1 VLAQAVGH
9 QLRTRSLC
17 LASSKM
23 AGTPVTVKK
32 ELGLDGTIRPYC
44 VGFQPSQPD
53 ANEPQPG
60 ATDESQP
67 APPPQKNKLSPTER
81 AQLAAG
87 SPTEQSQ
94 PAPSPKEQS
103 QPALP
108 DADSAKGPASVGW
121 YHKVKFMPENIKEE
135 WDRINALKRHSN
147 KNELKRKF
155 KEEALACPG
164 TAFESEFFSKFRKVQ
179 DQTTEGSDWQ
189 WVSWHKLK
197 SEDGEAVALE
207 MTANGSVV
215 SRPHKNL
222 TADTK
227 LKWPDTHEFR
237 KVTEKGSNFKIK
249 TEGMLENSEPSCDGA
264 AAFEEAFQK
273 MAVVPK
279 APHRATKEKSMH
291 AQSLGSLKESHR
303 KWDELSRAANA
314 QLTVAEASPYV
325 AEQMKADLKAEIS
338 NAKKCD
344 KQLVEL
350 EMQATNGKVFN
361 ESDGMAIKDVV
372 EMVKAISDKIKKLM
386 RKIKDC
392 ME

>member
-1 VLAQAVGH
+1 
-9 QLRTRSLC
+9 
-17 LASSKM
+17 M
-23 AGTPVTVKK
+23 
-32 ELGLDGTIRPYC
+32 
-44 VGFQPSQPD
+44 
-53 ANEPQPG
+53 
-60 ATDESQP
+60 
-67 APPPQKNKLSPTER
+67 
-81 AQLAAG
+81 
-87 SPTEQSQ
+87 
-94 PAPSPKEQS
+94 
-103 QPALP
+103 
-108 DADSAKGPASVGW
+108 
-121 YHKVKFMPENIKEE
+121 KFMSEDIKEE
-135 WDRINALKRHSN
+135 WDRINDLPSRMAN

-155 KEEALACPG
+155 KEEAMACPG
-164 TAFESEFFSKFRKVQ
+164 TTFESEYFSKFRKVE
-179 DQTTEGSDWQ
+179 DQTTEGSEWQ
-189 WVSWHKLK
+189 WVSWQKLK

-207 MTANGSVV
+207 MTANGSLV

-237 KVTEKGSNFKIK
+237 KVTEKGSNCKIK
-249 TEGMLENSEPSCDGA
+249 TEGMLEKSDPSGDGA

-279 APHRATKEKSMH
+279 AKQRAGEKSMH

-303 KWDELSRAANA
+303 KWDELSRQANA
-314 QLTVAEASPYV
+314 QMTVAEGNPYV
-325 AEQMKADLKAEIS
+325 AEQMKADLKDEIS

-372 EMVKAISDKIKKLM
+372 EEVKATSDKIKKLM
-386 RKIKDC
+386 KKIKDC

>member
-1 VLAQAVGH
+1 MAVP
-9 QLRTRSLC
+9 T
-17 LASSKM
+17 
-23 AGTPVTVKK
+23 VTIKK
-32 ELGLDGTIRPYC
+32 ELDGTIRPYC
-44 VGFQPSQPD
+44 VGFKHSEPD
-53 ANEPQPG
+53 ADQPQPG
-60 ATDESQP
+60 ATEQTQPARPPTKKSQP
-67 APPPQKNKLSPTER
+67 ADSPTEQS
-81 AQLAAG
+81 QLAQ

-94 PAPSPKEQS
+94 PAHSSTEQS

-108 DADSAKGPASVGW
+108 GADSAGGVQSAGW
-121 YHKVKFMPENIKEE
+121 YHKMKHMPGPVKEE
-135 WDRINALKRHSN
+135 WERINALPSRGAG

-155 KEEALACPG
+155 KEEGLRCPG
-164 TAFESEFFSKFRKVQ
+164 TTFESEYFSKFRRVE

-207 MTANGSVV
+207 MIANGSVV

-227 LKWPDTHEFR
+227 LKWPETHEFR
-237 KVTEKGSNFKIK
+237 KVVEKGSNFKIK
-249 TEGMLENSEPSCDGA
+249 SEGMLENTEPVADGA

-273 MAVVPK
+273 MSVVPK
-279 APHRATKEKSMH
+279 AKQRATTEKSVH

-314 QLTVAEASPYV
+314 QMTAAEANTYV
-325 AEQMKADLKAEIS
+325 AEQMKADLKAQIS

-361 ESDGMAIKDVV
+361 ESDGTAIKDVV
-372 EMVKAISDKIKKLM
+372 EELKVTSDKIKKLM
-386 RKIKDC
+386 KKIKDV